1 MLNLQEQL
9 TNYNNLL
16 NENKELIKRI
26 TRNND
31 VTKSKD
37 MEIEE
42 LKEKIVEM
50 TARHEK
56 SNNSLVQEINRLADE
71 MENCKKCVKLQESLN
86 KSKEDVAF
94 YRNQCDTMSAN
105 LSRAQAQI
113 RKGSCSRRG

>member
-9 TNYNNLL
+9 TNYNHLL

-56 SNNSLVQEINRLADE
+56 SINSYWSGIKFLL
-71 MENCKKCVKLQESLN
+71 
-86 KSKEDVAF
+86 
-94 YRNQCDTMSAN
+94 
-105 LSRAQAQI
+105 
-113 RKGSCSRRG
+113 